1 MILFNL
7 NRTKRGRN
15 IPFIDEN
22 YKSHHILSVKGTS
35 HLANPTPPIPSDS
48 EFPNKIECKKLVMT
62 KSSGFTIGFW
72 DTRPGSGTYWLGL
85 LRQLS

>member
-7 NRTKRGRN
+7 NRKKWGRN

-22 YKSHHILSVKGTS
+22 YKSHHILSVKGTA
-35 HLANPTPPIPSDS
+35 HLAKPTPPILSDL

-72 DTRPGSGTYWLGL
+72 YMHPGSGTNWLGL